1 MDSLSRGPLVAL
13 LIPREREEDRD
24 RVRGRGGGG
33 AGAGV
38 RVLEQV
44 RPGPRPVE
52 AVLCPRE
59 VLGLA
64 REAEVVISKV
74 LQGFVTLLMTL

>member
-1 MDSLSRGPLVAL
+1 M
-13 LIPREREEDRD
+13 
-24 RVRGRGGGG
+24 
-33 AGAGV
+33 
-38 RVLEQV
+38 LEQV